1 MADAILLLKEEVMET
16 YRVRAHNTATESENK
31 IHDDEVAARFGF
43 RGGLV
48 PGVVVYGYMTA
59 MIVER
64 FGAEW
69 FERGR
74 AEVKFLKPFYE
85 GDEVLVRAETDE
97 KKMRLTAQREDGE
110 VCAEATAHLEEDRSS
125 LPRAE
130 DYPQA
135 ALPDIEARPEAE
147 IDNFK
152 PGLLLGSL
160 AEKLNLPDEPML
172 EALQER
178 LPIYFGPDAIAHPA
192 FTLGLAN
199 QILVRN
205 FRLGPWIHAS
215 SEIRYYS
222 AARAGEILS
231 VRGRIAEAFE
241 RKGHEF
247 VCLDVLLIAGE
258 RAVERVRHRAIYR
271 PRFV

>member
-1 MADAILLLKEEVMET
+1 MTSET

-31 IHDDEVAARFGF
+31 IHDDAVAMRLGF

-48 PGVVVYGYMTA
+48 PGVVVYGYMTVPL
-59 MIVER
+59 VER
-64 FGAEW
+64 FGLEW

-74 AEVKFLKPFYE
+74 MDVKFLKPFYE
-85 GDEVLVRAETDE
+85 GDPVIVRAEPEE
-97 KKMRLTAQREDGE
+97 KKIRVTAQSEDGE
-110 VCAEATAHLEEDRSS
+110 VCAEATASLEEDR
-125 LPRAE
+125 LRPPRAE

-135 ALPDIEARPEAE
+135 ALPDIEARPAAE
-147 IDNFK
+147 LDNFK

-160 AEKLNLPDEPML
+160 AEKLNLPDETL
-172 EALQER
+172 LNALQER

-215 SEIRYYS
+215 SEIRNFS
-222 AARAGEILS
+222 AARAGETLS
-231 VRGRIAEAFE
+231 VRGRIADAFE

-247 VCLDVLLIAGE
+247 VCLDVLLIGGEE
-258 RAVERVRHRAIYR
+258 RAVERVQHTAIYR